1 MKELN
6 ATMVNL
12 CRSREVGCREA
23 WVSVILS
30 TVILASP
37 ERAAWRMGMIFGKSH
52 RYAVV
57 LALSAL
63 LVAPLVGCGGGG
75 GTEVTTTPTPDA
87 TVRAIFSGRVV
98 DFNSGDIS
106 VAGAVVSFNGA
117 STTTA
122 NDGTFTLQTTPTTET
137 LNARVVGPNN
147 NYYNTGYVNGTSYNV
162 VNPGFPVPPT
172 AGGAS
177 RDLGVI
183 KIATQDGPPPPPP
196 I

>member
-1 MKELN
+1 
-6 ATMVNL
+6 
-12 CRSREVGCREA
+12 
-23 WVSVILS
+23 
-30 TVILASP
+30 
-37 ERAAWRMGMIFGKSH
+37 MIFGKSH

-63 LVAPLVGCGGGG
+63 LVAPLVGCGGGSGDG
-75 GTEVTTTPTPDA
+75 GTATPTPDPVA
-87 TVRAIFSGRVV
+87 RAIFSGRVV

-106 VAGAVVSFNGA
+106 VAGVVVTFNGVSA
-117 STTTA
+117 TTA
-122 NDGTFTLQTTPTTET
+122 NDGTFTFQTTPTTET
-137 LNARVVGPNN
+137 LSASVVGPNN

-177 RDLGVI
+177 RDLGII
-183 KIATQDGPPPPPP
+183 KIATKDGPPPPPP

>member
-1 MKELN
+1 
-6 ATMVNL
+6 
-12 CRSREVGCREA
+12 VGCREA
-23 WVSVILS
+23 RVSVILS
-30 TVILASP
+30 TGILASP

-63 LVAPLVGCGGGG
+63 LVAPLVGCGGGSGGGG
-75 GTEVTTTPTPDA
+75 GTATPTPDA
-87 TVRAIFSGRVV
+87 TVRATFSGRVV
-98 DFNSGDIS
+98 DFNSGDIP
-106 VAGAVVSFNGA
+106 VAGAVVTFNGA
-117 STTTA
+117 SVLTA
-122 NDGTFTLQTTPTTET
+122 NDGTFTLQTNPSTET

-147 NYYNTGYVNGTSYNV
+147 NYYNTGYVNGLSYNV